1 MSERVSPFAALTGAE
16 KQIKW
21 LEYQS
26 IRLPYIEGGMETSL
40 PDEATA
46 ASQLQP
52 KEKKEPEK
60 ALPSQPAPV
69 SPQLASRN
77 AIPNAADFQKTRHSQ
92 YDAIIA
98 RMKQAELQRM
108 AHISLCYKARSS
120 LISFLHCM
128 DGFLFSSTKVRA
140 PSPRLASA
148 CGDRV
153 RSSRMAEAMPCAPSC
168 LM

>member
-26 IRLPYIEGGMETSL
+26 IRLPYIEGGMEAPL
-40 PDEATA
+40 PDEAT
-46 ASQLQP
+46 QLQP

-69 SPQLASRN
+69 SPQLASQG
-77 AIPNAADFQKTRHSQ
+77 ALPNATDFQKTRHSQ

-98 RMKQAELQRM
+98 RMKQAELQTHG
-108 AHISLCYKARSS
+108 AYKPT
-120 LISFLHCM
+120 L
-128 DGFLFSSTKVRA
+128 
-140 PSPRLASA
+140 
-148 CGDRV
+148 
-153 RSSRMAEAMPCAPSC
+153 
-168 LM
+168 

>member
-98 RMKQAELQRM
+98 RMKQAELQTHG
-108 AHISLCYKARSS
+108 AYKPM
-120 LISFLHCM
+120 L
-128 DGFLFSSTKVRA
+128 
-140 PSPRLASA
+140 
-148 CGDRV
+148 
-153 RSSRMAEAMPCAPSC
+153 
-168 LM
+168 